1 MVMVKIKIC
10 GITNEE
16 DISYISKKAD
26 AVGLIIDV
34 PVKTPRKISL
44 ERAIELKN
52 YLSPLTNLVA
62 VIMPESL
69 EEALNVYKELKPDYL
84 QLHGDESLELVKELK
99 RKGIRIIKAIHVEDN
114 INIEYVK
121 SLENYVDLFLFD
133 TKIKDEKIKGKV
145 HNWEITKSIIKEIKK
160 PFIIAGGINKDN
172 VVQALNYLNPYG
184 VDVSS
189 SLEDKPG
196 KKNLNMVD
204 EFIKVVRRWEYG

>member
-16 DISYISKKAD
+16 DIRYISKKAD

-52 YLSPLTNLVA
+52 HLSPLTNLVA

-69 EEALNVYKELKPDYL
+69 DEALNVYKELKPDYL

-99 RKGIRIIKAIHVEDN
+99 RRGIRIIKAIHVEDN

-196 KKNLNMVD
+196 KKNLKMVD

>member
-1 MVMVKIKIC
+1 MVKIKIC